1 MHSTASMRLIR
12 ALGVVLP
19 VVVLTACGTAHG
31 IASVTETPHVA
42 ANGDTFVLVFADEFD
57 SGTAPA
63 STNWTIET
71 GYGPK
76 NNGWGNNEWQLYT
89 DSPDNVRV
97 ENGNLVLTAQCPV
110 GPCGVRDGTVT
121 SGKINSLGKFNFT
134 FGKIIARIK
143 PPVGDAAWPA
153 FWSLGANYPVVGWP
167 WSGELDVLEMHNFHS
182 DERTTH
188 TTMHWCEETLQAP
201 EPCSFPDGWV
211 FDTQHKTFPASLGDD
226 FHIWEVDWNAERIIG
241 RIDGE
246 TYYTRAINPST
257 MDEFLK
263 EFFLIFNVAM
273 GGTLGSGNQPPD
285 GSETFPKTML
295 VDYVRVFQLKNMRPG
310 LTAVRL
316 P

>member
-1 MHSTASMRLIR
+1 MRLIR

-226 FHIWEVDWNAERIIG
+226 FHIWEVDWNAERPPSRHYMSQCLATDLG
-241 RIDGE
+241 PTCLLE
-246 TYYTRAINPST
+246 TR
-257 MDEFLK
+257 K
-263 EFFLIFNVAM
+263 C
-273 GGTLGSGNQPPD
+273 QPPM
-285 GSETFPKTML
+285 GWRYIQ
-295 VDYVRVFQLKNMRPG
+295 VDHPPYSSRKQAPYGPFRRAVHLLPPRAAQPG
-310 LTAVRL
+310 GQ
-316 P
+316 